1 MDVSTP
7 LTAVRETCRYVAQR
21 AEHVTVNRQ
30 KCREAATVWAEEER
44 EASTSGSNGEASFQV
59 GFDFDVHFV
68 DPKDEELTVRY
79 FLVLDSLNFCFW
91 PDADHPDRAEGEP
104 SMEYQH
110 LAGGL
115 KELLTRNRR
124 ALDNS
129 VLVDMTGDLLQK
141 MLEWPRPL
149 PQQEERARILRE
161 VGAKLLS
168 DFDGQA
174 ANVVRRANKS
184 AAKLVE
190 LVTGAFP
197 NFRDHSIYRGRQVF
211 LYKRAQ
217 ILVGDLWGGFN
228 GAGLGEFTDVDK
240 MTMFADYRV
249 PVVLRQLGILEY
261 SDVLSRIVE
270 EKEEMEACSRFEVE
284 IRACTVMAV
293 EALRQEILK
302 QTGERVALPPLD
314 WWLWEK
320 GESDVRNGTAPPHH
334 RVRTIFY

>member
-1 MDVSTP
+1 MGP
-7 LTAVRETCRYVAQR
+7 PA
-21 AEHVTVNRQ
+21 
-30 KCREAATVWAEEER
+30 
-44 EASTSGSNGEASFQV
+44 
-59 GFDFDVHFV
+59 DVH
-68 DPKDEELTVRY
+68 
-79 FLVLDSLNFCFW
+79 
-91 PDADHPDRAEGEP
+91 
-104 SMEYQH
+104 
-110 LAGGL
+110 GL
-115 KELLTRNRR
+115 
-124 ALDNS
+124 
-129 VLVDMTGDLLQK
+129 
-141 MLEWPRPL
+141 
-149 PQQEERARILRE
+149 
-161 VGAKLLS
+161 GA
-168 DFDGQA
+168 
-174 ANVVRRANKS
+174 V
-184 AAKLVE
+184 LVE

-228 GAGLGEFTDVDK
+228 GEGLGEFTDVDK